1 MFAQVFFN
9 TLDIEFQ
16 ASLDD
21 LILFH
26 EQFIAKTHHHLRLLG
41 AQRDKNEAQ
50 SKKLV
55 SIHVLHTSPDNPL
68 FTSAKYGG
76 LENRVRIHLS
86 KFLMTLQLEA
96 LLSIM
101 RFQDNITQKWPKE
114 RTLIEKIAQ
123 ENETTLSFG
132 KTPDKSSENVVLDGG

>member
-1 MFAQVFFN
+1 
-9 TLDIEFQ
+9 
-16 ASLDD
+16 
-21 LILFH
+21 
-26 EQFIAKTHHHLRLLG
+26 
-41 AQRDKNEAQ
+41 
-50 SKKLV
+50 
-55 SIHVLHTSPDNPL
+55 
-68 FTSAKYGG
+68 
-76 LENRVRIHLS
+76 
-86 KFLMTLQLEA
+86 MTLQLEA